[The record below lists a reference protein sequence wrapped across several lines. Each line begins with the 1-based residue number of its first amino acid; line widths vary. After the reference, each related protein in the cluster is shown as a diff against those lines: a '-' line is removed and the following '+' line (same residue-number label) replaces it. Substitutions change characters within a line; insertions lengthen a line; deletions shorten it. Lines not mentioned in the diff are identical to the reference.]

1 MDQLGWTDRP
11 AAVEGETD
19 VRDPFASLMAEA
31 WRDTLTGVRSRGSSA
46 GLPSNGSLPDN
57 GPRRRVARAV
67 LVFGILLA
75 AIASASIATSGY
87 SASSLTQAVAAG
99 FPGGPHF
106 VLRCRFTHRNNDDAI
121 VFPGE
126 PGRSHNHTYVGNFS
140 VDASTQPGALLGG
153 RTSCDFDAD
162 SSAYWAPTLYVGR
175 RSVLPLA
182 GFAYYIKRTSSDVVA
197 HPAGLKMIAGN
208 AAALRPQSTS
218 IAAWSCGELG
228 GGRKFATIPACARN
242 HLLQVQITFPN
253 CWQGTSLDSSESQ
266 AAHGVCVSENVSG
279 VASDR
284 AADPRSHPA
293 LSRGA
298 SASAGRIGPVRDSR

>member
-1 MDQLGWTDRP
+1 VPGSRRTDN
-11 AAVEGETD
+11 D
-19 VRDPFASLMAEA
+19 
-31 WRDTLTGVRSRGSSA
+31 
-46 GLPSNGSLPDN
+46 
-57 GPRRRVARAV
+57 PRRWVARAV
-67 LVFGILLA
+67 AVFGMLLA
-75 AIASASIATSGY
+75 VSASAATATSGY

-126 PGRSHNHTYVGNFS
+126 PGRSHNHSYVGNFS

-162 SSAYWAPTLYVGR
+162 SSAYWAPTLFVGR

-182 GFAYYIKRTSSDVVA
+182 GFAYYVKRTSSDVVA
-197 HPAGLKMIAGN
+197 HPPGLKMIAGN
-208 AAALRPQSTS
+208 AAALRPQSTN

-253 CWQGTSLDSSESQ
+253 CWQGTSLDSPNHKLHL
-266 AAHGVCVSENVSG
+266 AY
-279 VASDR
+279 
-284 AADPRSHPA
+284 
-293 LSRGA
+293 
-298 SASAGRIGPVRDSR
+298 ASAGRCPASHPIALPTVVLILLYPEVPAQAQVASGRFGIHADFMNGWNQEVLVGLVTALNREP

>member
-1 MDQLGWTDRP
+1 M
-11 AAVEGETD
+11 
-19 VRDPFASLMAEA
+19 
-31 WRDTLTGVRSRGSSA
+31 
-46 GLPSNGSLPDN
+46 
-57 GPRRRVARAV
+57 
-67 LVFGILLA
+67 LLA
-75 AIASASIATSGY
+75 VIASGSIATSGY

-126 PGRSHNHTYVGNFS
+126 PGRSHNHSYVGNFS

-175 RSVLPLA
+175 RSVQPLA

-208 AAALRPQSTS
+208 AAALRPQSTR

-228 GGRKFATIPACARN
+228 GGRKFATIPACARS
-242 HLLQVQITFPN
+242 HLLQLQITFPN
-253 CWQGTSLDSSESQ
+253 CWQGTSLDGPNHKLHM
-266 AAHGVCVSENVSG
+266 AY
-279 VASDR
+279 
-284 AADPRSHPA
+284 
-293 LSRGA
+293 
-298 SASAGRIGPVRDSR
+298 ASAGTCPASHPIALPTLVLILLYPEVPVQAQVASGRFGIHADFMNGWNQEVLARLVSALNRES

>member
-1 MDQLGWTDRP
+1 M
-11 AAVEGETD
+11 
-19 VRDPFASLMAEA
+19 
-31 WRDTLTGVRSRGSSA
+31 
-46 GLPSNGSLPDN
+46 
-57 GPRRRVARAV
+57 
-67 LVFGILLA
+67 LLA
-75 AIASASIATSGY
+75 VIAGASMGTSGY

-126 PGRSHNHTYVGNFS
+126 PGRSHNHSYVGNFS

-182 GFAYYIKRTSSDVVA
+182 GFAYYVKRTSSDVVA

-208 AAALRPQSTS
+208 AAARRPQSTS

-228 GGRKFATIPACARN
+228 GGRKFSTIPACARN

-253 CWQGTSLDSSESQ
+253 CWQGTSLDSPNHKLHMAYASGGTCPASHPIALPTLVLILLYPEVPVQ
-266 AAHGVCVSENVSG
+266 AQ
-279 VASDR
+279 VASGR
-284 AADPRSHPA
+284 FGIHADFMNGWNQEILARLVTA
-293 LSRGA
+293 LNRESR
-298 SASAGRIGPVRDSR
+298 